1 MRGEVL
7 GGWHGHETHPE
18 VSAEGGQVPHFA
30 DSGGGVVLAGT
41 VVGKMKTLRQ
51 EVTVTVE
58 RTTFIAVFPHCACI
72 AISRKACVA
81 FTARG
86 EKTQR
91 LFHLWRS
98 SYLSILFP
106 LHMYLHLNHI
116 E

>member
-86 EKTQR
+86 EIHR
-91 LFHLWRS
+91 GS
-98 SYLSILFP
+98 SISGVHHIFP
-106 LHMYLHLNHI
+106 SNFPSTCTCT
-116 E
+116 